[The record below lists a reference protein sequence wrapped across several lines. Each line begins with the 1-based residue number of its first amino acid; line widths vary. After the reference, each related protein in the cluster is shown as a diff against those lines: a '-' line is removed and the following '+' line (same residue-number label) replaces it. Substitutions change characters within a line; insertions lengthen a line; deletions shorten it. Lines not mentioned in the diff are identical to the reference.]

1 MRETVQ
7 GVKRV
12 SPRRT
17 NVDCYPAFGC
27 MPRRL
32 KMMRWSFDDHS
43 GVGIGLAAPKSA
55 SSATSRTLRP
65 IDDALWLHG
74 LGLSEFAMRFA
85 VSLRAAPCPNHT
97 SIVTCL
103 RTAERI
109 GVTPGRYCSRPRA
122 ESKRVGTY
130 STRLETRTKESN
142 MYASRRV

>member
-1 MRETVQ
+1 M
-7 GVKRV
+7 
-12 SPRRT
+12 
-17 NVDCYPAFGC
+17 DCYPAFGC

-65 IDDALWLHG
+65 IDSSSRLYG

-85 VSLRAAPCPNHT
+85 VSLRAAPCPNRL

-103 RTAERI
+103 RG
-109 GVTPGRYCSRPRA
+109 GVHRGNSRSLPFA
-122 ESKRVGTY
+122 
-130 STRLETRTKESN
+130 
-142 MYASRRV
+142 AQSRE

>member
-43 GVGIGLAAPKSA
+43 GVGNGLAAPKSA

-65 IDDALWLHG
+65 IGDVCGYTVWGLASFDAV
-74 LGLSEFAMRFA
+74 RA

-97 SIVTCL
+97 PIVTCL
-103 RTAERI
+103 RTAECI
-109 GVTPGRYCSRPRA
+109 GVTPGRYRSRPRA

>member
-1 MRETVQ
+1 VRETVQ

-65 IDDALWLHG
+65 IDSVVGYTVWG
-74 LGLSEFAMRFA
+74 LA
-85 VSLRAAPCPNHT
+85 SLRC
-97 SIVTCL
+97 
-103 RTAERI
+103 
-109 GVTPGRYCSRPRA
+109 GW
-122 ESKRVGTY
+122 
-130 STRLETRTKESN
+130 
-142 MYASRRV
+142 RRVLTSGPMSQSTIDRDLSPYGGAHRGNSRSLLFAAQSRE